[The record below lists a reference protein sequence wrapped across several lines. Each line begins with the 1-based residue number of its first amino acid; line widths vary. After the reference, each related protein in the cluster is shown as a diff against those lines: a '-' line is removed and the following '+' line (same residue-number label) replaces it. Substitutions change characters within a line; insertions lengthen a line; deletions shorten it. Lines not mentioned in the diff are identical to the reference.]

1 MKFSTAIILAFTLA
15 TYSKAANIRGTIT
28 QYGTTSDFDVQRQ
41 QLLESGSSK
50 CAGAVDTGRSNCE
63 TLLWCE

>member
-1 MKFSTAIILAFTLA
+1 MKFSTTIILAFTLV

-28 QYGTTSDFDVQRQ
+28 TTSDFDVQRQ